1 MKPPRPESK
10 RHHRPKVLRLEG
22 PCEPM
27 APTSVFTKRLL
38 ASTGVAFGVIA
49 FSLVI
54 GVVGYH
60 ELVHSGTWIDCIYS
74 ASMILGGMGPV
85 GKDPADDAGKLFA
98 SAYAIYSGVMLLTSV
113 GILMSPAIH
122 RIMHHFHVPVD
133 DDGGDD
139 APEAPKTPKTP
150 KPGKPA

>member
-1 MKPPRPESK
+1 
-10 RHHRPKVLRLEG
+10 
-22 PCEPM
+22 M
-27 APTSVFTKRLL
+27 APASVFTKRLL
-38 ASTGVAFGVIA
+38 ASTSVAFVVIGV
-49 FSLVI
+49 SLVI

-60 ELVHSGTWIDCIYS
+60 ELVHSGTWIDCVYS

-85 GKDPADDAGKLFA
+85 GKDPTEDAGKLFA
-98 SAYAIYSGVMLLTSV
+98 SAYAIYSGVTLLTSV
-113 GILMSPAIH
+113 GILLSPAIH

-139 APEAPKTPKTP
+139 APEAKQAP